1 MTDTDKELLDAY
13 VVEKVAAAR
22 QDERNV
28 TMTAIQIM
36 LEMDSGAAVN
46 AIVGDYPELREWI
59 AEHDKRRVAAAVEAR
74 DELWICSIAK
84 VLGAFCLS
92 SGDIEGSVQKYIEAG
107 KADAVEAAMGEL
119 REENERLREVLRAC
133 DSILTAQGY
142 PNNAAHAALKGKS

>member
-1 MTDTDKELLDAY
+1 MSDGQQNPESLQQ
-13 VVEKVAAAR
+13 EINR
-22 QDERNV
+22 QI
-28 TMTAIQIM
+28 T
-36 LEMDSGAAVN
+36 
-46 AIVGDYPELREWI
+46 
-59 AEHDKRRVAAAVEAR
+59 AAVEAR